1 VSDAKVTAAAGGRL
15 PTGDETRWPSVWA
28 VSRFETAKLL
38 AQWPTRIL
46 PLVCVLAPLAF
57 AAVLR
62 IQSGVPQ
69 DTLFGSWVH
78 TSGFAVPLVILGF
91 AGAWGFPVIAGIVG
105 GDMFA
110 SEDRLG
116 TWKTVLS
123 RSCTREEIFLGKAAT
138 AFIYTIA
145 MVVLLGAASILAGV
159 VATGTQPLVGLTGQ
173 TLGSGHAAALTI
185 ASWGISLL
193 PALGFTALALL
204 ISAVTRSSA
213 AGMLG
218 PLVAALAMQLFALI
232 GSGDIVRAL
241 LLSTAL
247 DAWNGMF
254 AAPPYTRPLEWGA
267 LISLCYVLVCL
278 VIAWLSLRHR
288 DVAGAGS
295 EERGWGRQL
304 RVLAI
309 AVALIALLG
318 VVSNLGPTSITDSK
332 LDRSIALTFANLT
345 ALQQTDLGRHV
356 PAGSHLDDSAIC
368 SRQGVKHPYRGPGD
382 NWLCD
387 VYVPK
392 LLNGVTEVNYDVA
405 VKPNGCYT
413 ADGPESF
420 IGPLTIH
427 RRNGP
432 PIVNPLFRFSGC
444 FEVAP

>member
-1 VSDAKVTAAAGGRL
+1 MTDATVANPAERAVH
-15 PTGDETRWPSVWA
+15 ENARWSAVWA
-28 VSRFETAKLL
+28 VSRFELAKLR

-57 AAVLR
+57 GGVLR

-78 TSGFAVPLVILGF
+78 TSGFAVPLVILSF

-116 TWKTVLS
+116 TWKTLLT
-123 RSCTREEIFLGKAAT
+123 RSSTRAEIFVGKTAT
-138 AFIYTIA
+138 AFVYTAA
-145 MVVLLGAASILAGV
+145 MVVLLGAASMVAGV

-173 TLGSGHAAALTI
+173 TVGSGHAAAFTI

-218 PLVAALAMQLFALI
+218 PLVVALAMQLFGLL

-241 LLSTAL
+241 LLSTTL

-254 AAPPYTRPLEWGA
+254 AAPAYARPIAWAA
-267 LISLCYVLVCL
+267 LISLCYVYGCL
-278 VIAWLSLRHR
+278 AVAWLSLRRR
-288 DVAGAGS
+288 DIAGTGS
-295 EERGWGRQL
+295 EERSWGRQL
-304 RVLAI
+304 RVIAI
-309 AVALIALLG
+309 ATAVVAVLAA
-318 VVSNLGPTSITDSK
+318 VSNLGPTSITDTK
-332 LDRSIALTFANLT
+332 LNRSIAAAFANLT
-345 ALQQTDLGRHV
+345 ALQQRDLGRHV
-356 PAGSHLDDSAIC
+356 PAGLGIDDDALC
-368 SRQGVKHPYRGPGD
+368 SRQGVRRAYRGAGD
-382 NWLCD
+382 NWLCTI
-387 VYVPK
+387 YVQRPPK
-392 LLNGVTEVNYDVA
+392 EPLEVNYGVT

-413 ADGPESF
+413 AEGPESF

-427 RRNGP
+427 RPNGET
-432 PIVNPLFRFSGC
+432 VLNPLFRFNGC

>member
-1 VSDAKVTAAAGGRL
+1 MSDATAAVPAERAVKK
-15 PTGDETRWPSVWA
+15 DARWSAVWA

-38 AQWPTRIL
+38 AQWPARIL

-57 AAVLR
+57 AALLR

-69 DTLFGSWVH
+69 DTLFGVWVH
-78 TSGFAVPLVILGF
+78 TSGFAVPLVILSFVGT
-91 AGAWGFPVIAGIVG
+91 WGFPIIAGIVG
-105 GDMFA
+105 GDMFS

-116 TWKTVLS
+116 TWKTLLT
-123 RSCTREEIFLGKAAT
+123 RSCTREEIFLGKVAT
-138 AFIYTIA
+138 AFAYTVV
-145 MVVLLGAASILAGV
+145 MVVALGASSILAGV

-218 PLVAALAMQLFALI
+218 PLVAALAMQLLGLL

-241 LLSTAL
+241 LLSTTL

-254 AAPPYTRPLEWGA
+254 AAPSYTRPLEWAA
-267 LISLCYVLVCL
+267 LISLCWVIACL
-278 VIAWLSLRHR
+278 TGAWLSLRNR
-288 DVAGAGS
+288 DIAGAGS
-295 EERGWGRQL
+295 EERSWGRQL

-309 AVALIALLG
+309 AVAVIALLG
-318 VVSNLGPTSITDSK
+318 AVSNVGPTSVTAKK
-332 LDRSIALTFANLT
+332 LDRSIAQAFANLT
-345 ALQQTDLGRHV
+345 TLQQTDLGRHV
-356 PAGSHLDDSAIC
+356 PAGSHLDDGAIC
-368 SRQGVKHPYRGPGD
+368 LRQGVRHAYRGAGD
-382 NWLCD
+382 NWLCTIYIPNLPHEPTD
-387 VYVPK
+387 
-392 LLNGVTEVNYDVA
+392 VNYDVA

-413 ADGPESF
+413 AEGPESF

-427 RRNGP
+427 RPDGS
-432 PIVNPLFRFSGC
+432 PILNPLFRFNGC